1 MAQLKGRSASSHG
14 PSIFWLILQPQQIC
28 LLPLFL
34 VLLHVDDNAST
45 STYDMED
52 YEVAQDA
59 RRANDVMR
67 QHWNDAI
74 REELSVPSYYTS
86 VAVLLIHWADR
97 LDKSLESGKQ
107 VR

>member
-86 VAVLLIHWADR
+86 VAVLLIRWADR
-97 LDKSLESGKQ
+97 LDESLESGKQ

>member
-14 PSIFWLILQPQQIC
+14 PSIFWLILQPQRIC
-28 LLPLFL
+28 RLPLFL
-34 VLLHVDDNAST
+34 VLLHANVHAST
-45 STYDMED
+45 PTYDMEPGD
-52 YEVAQDA
+52 AAQDA

-97 LDKSLESGKQ
+97 LDESLESGKQ